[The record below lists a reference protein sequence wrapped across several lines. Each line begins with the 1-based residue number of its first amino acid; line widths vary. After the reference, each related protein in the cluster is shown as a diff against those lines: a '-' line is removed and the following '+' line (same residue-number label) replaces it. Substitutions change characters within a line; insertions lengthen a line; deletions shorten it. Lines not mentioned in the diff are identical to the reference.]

1 MRLLILFL
9 LVVSTLSKPLFD
21 RACKADP
28 ANCVAADFAFTKEY
42 SGRGICGGYALQT
55 KADPAGNS
63 ISIVDQCG
71 FWDTCQFPESL
82 EFDCKDVLFQTN
94 KQACYEYIGTG
105 ACQYSDL
112 KGWLCGLA
120 IVILVLLVGLLLQ
133 WRSYSS
139 DMSIL
144 KRLRKTNKSL
154 FTENVINMART
165 VNNGKPYV
173 AINLKEG
180 GRQTRF

>member
-1 MRLLILFL
+1 
-9 LVVSTLSKPLFD
+9 
-21 RACKADP
+21 
-28 ANCVAADFAFTKEY
+28 
-42 SGRGICGGYALQT
+42 
-55 KADPAGNS
+55 
-63 ISIVDQCG
+63 
-71 FWDTCQFPESL
+71 
-82 EFDCKDVLFQTN
+82 
-94 KQACYEYIGTG
+94 
-105 ACQYSDL
+105 
-112 KGWLCGLA
+112 LCGLA